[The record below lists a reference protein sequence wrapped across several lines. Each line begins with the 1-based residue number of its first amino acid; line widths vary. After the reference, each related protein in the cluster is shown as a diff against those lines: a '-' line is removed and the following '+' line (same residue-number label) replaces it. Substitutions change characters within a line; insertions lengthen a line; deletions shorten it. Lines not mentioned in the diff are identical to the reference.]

1 MANVIVTDSIQSVHT
16 SLDEILQI
24 ANELSEDTIRWNP
37 TEDEWSIIQILNHL
51 VEALPYWLNEIK
63 QILEAPGKEWGR
75 GLTDK
80 ARLAA
85 VSNTDPLTV
94 SNVLKDLEAVKP
106 QVEEVLSSLTEE
118 QLSTESPSRNPRFG
132 TKPISFIVNHLLVEH
147 AAKHCGQIK
156 RNLSK
161 VAN

>member
-1 MANVIVTDSIQSVHT
+1 MTNVVVTDSIQSIHT
-16 SLDEILQI
+16 SLDEIIQI
-24 ANELSEDTIRWNP
+24 VNELAEETIRWNP
-37 TEDEWSIIQILNHL
+37 TEEEWSIMQILSHL

-63 QILEAPGKEWGR
+63 QIIEAPGKEWGR
-75 GLTDK
+75 GLTDP

-85 VSNTDPLTV
+85 VSNTEQLIV
-94 SNVLKDLEAVKP
+94 SNVLKDLEAVKS

-118 QLSTESPSRNPRFG
+118 QLAIESPSRNPRFG
-132 TKPISFIVNHLLVEH
+132 TKPLSFIVDHLLVEH

-161 VAN
+161 LS